1 MRSKVVRGSY
11 LYDKE
16 IVNKQTIKILPLCAF
31 PLGGLRLF
39 RYAGII
45 LAFPFG
51 ESGKPL
57 RADRGQSEI
66 LPLIPPSPRAG
77 FACFITDCLLSF
89 TFPVF
94 AFDIGF
100 PLRGLAKQGGE
111 EKISFLFCLKNRPA
125 KFFQTKGRFANEQ
138 RLKRERTPKYC
149 ARLSGAFPAIYGKR
163 NRHLS

>member
-16 IVNKQTIKILPLCAF
+16 ILNKQTIKILPLCGF
-31 PLGGLRLF
+31 PLGGLHMF

-66 LPLIPPSPRAG
+66 LPYVKPSP
-77 FACFITDCLLSF
+77 
-89 TFPVF
+89 
-94 AFDIGF
+94 
-100 PLRGLAKQGGE
+100 
-111 EKISFLFCLKNRPA
+111 
-125 KFFQTKGRFANEQ
+125 
-138 RLKRERTPKYC
+138 
-149 ARLSGAFPAIYGKR
+149 
-163 NRHLS
+163 

>member
-16 IVNKQTIKILPLCAF
+16 ILNKQTIKILPLCAF
-31 PLGGLRLF
+31 PLGRLRLF

-89 TFPVF
+89 TFSVF

-100 PLRGLAKQGGE
+100 PLGVLVKQGGE
-111 EKISFLFCLKNRPA
+111 EKLSFLFCLKNRPA
-125 KFFQTKGRFANEQ
+125 KFFQTKGQYANEQ
-138 RLKRERTPKYC
+138 RLKRERHAKVLRPFI
-149 ARLSGAFPAIYGKR
+149 RRFPRY
-163 NRHLS
+163 LW